1 MTAEG
6 GSLKQTTVGS
16 SDDVQSSEISPL
28 DERHTRTSQPKSNHF
43 VRFTEWDR
51 EDQLQAF
58 FAWLPKELHE
68 TPGIEWTTFP
78 PELMG
83 YCVRTVGESLY
94 AASLAMAA
102 ASALGAIDS
111 RTLLSLIGNLD
122 HLLRILR
129 EICQMQQ
136 ISDLA
141 TAQIWQE
148 FLSKT
153 EHVLNRRAK
162 VQAYASVTTKHF
174 PAYLQ
179 RLDPRERARMQ
190 VYALPTLPYDF
201 LHKHFPY
208 RRALAAQ
215 QARRKAHSDILV
227 PLYPVLRQLVRFRQ
241 QLALRVLSTIREA
254 RRKVEEGS
262 ASLPFPFAHS
272 DSIPE
277 VNRDA
282 RTVSEV
288 QIGGREVTMKLIL
301 WDKRTWVRDHR
312 DNFSL
317 DVINEARAGRGAYTA
332 EQNTLF
338 VQFDGPPN
346 DLLWFGDL
354 IEYRLLQ
361 QFQMP
366 VSLDAEYHGRWQ
378 FAKKLGFTNGCHCY
392 RPGLLGSSDKWFA
405 ESARAGDLLFEPESL
420 YRGILFG
427 AALAMIALSNG
438 SRLSEL
444 LQVSWNKE
452 RRITRTEIV
461 TVLGEDGLPQLGT
474 DGKPLTKHLKI
485 HLQHLLPKGAK
496 TEEERQLF
504 PLSKECMRLLGEIKQ
519 MLEETHG
526 CIPLV
531 SPSRSSTKYEHLKP
545 ERYLF
550 QWAAESS
557 GKHGILSVT
566 DVQMLLRFILHGLD
580 LSTTQG
586 EPIRVTAH
594 LLRHV
599 MATHARQYRHVPAE
613 AIAHFFL
620 HHRLKERTGHVSS
633 PAEISAYYFQMTEE
647 QRFAI
652 IGSDLDEQEEIDRVL
667 LPSSLPTPRDLE
679 QMNEDLRV
687 VYEQWHTLHPTALGN
702 CGCPGL
708 CPRGNDRALCL
719 GCSYL
724 VTDAEKGGVALTWR
738 TSYAKQ
744 AELLEAQGNSID
756 ARQARI
762 KVQQLDDVMTIM
774 RLQLQAESN
783 GSYIPLHKVLPSAYR
798 GVS

>member
-1 MTAEG
+1 MPTSGG
-6 GSLKQTTVGS
+6 GSRHAQ
-16 SDDVQSSEISPL
+16 DPQISPL
-28 DERHTRTSQPKSNHF
+28 EQRHTSPQSNSKKHA

-58 FAWLPKELHE
+58 FAWLPKELHDA
-68 TPGIEWTTFP
+68 PGIEWTTFP

-94 AASLAMAA
+94 AASLAIAA
-102 ASALGAIDS
+102 ASALGAIGS
-111 RTLLSLIGNLD
+111 RTLLALIGNLD
-122 HLLRILR
+122 HLLRLLR
-129 EICQMQQ
+129 ETCQMQQ

-141 TAQIWQE
+141 TAQIWQD

-153 EHVLNRRAK
+153 EHVLGRRAK

-179 RLDPRERARMQ
+179 QLDPRERTRMQ

-201 LHKHFPY
+201 LHTHFPY

-227 PLYPVLRQLVRFRQ
+227 PLYPVLRQLVRFRK

-254 RRKVEEGS
+254 RCKVEDGS
-262 ASLPFPFAHS
+262 ASLPFAFSHV

-301 WDKRTWVRDHR
+301 WDKRTWVREHR
-312 DNFSL
+312 DHFSL
-317 DVINEARAGRGAYTA
+317 DVINEARAGRGAYNS
-332 EQNTLF
+332 EQNTFF
-338 VQFDGPPN
+338 VQYDGPPN

-366 VSLDAEYHGRWQ
+366 VAFDAEYQERWQ

-392 RPGLLGSSDKWFA
+392 RPGLLSSSDKWFA

-444 LQVSWNKE
+444 LQVSGNKE
-452 RRITRTEIV
+452 RRITRTETV

-474 DGKPLTKHLKI
+474 DGKPLMKQVKI

-519 MLEETHG
+519 MLEDTHG

-550 QWAAESS
+550 QWAAEPS

-580 LSTTQG
+580 LYTAQG

-620 HHRLKERTGHVSS
+620 HHRLKERTARVPS

-647 QRFAI
+647 QRFAVI
-652 IGSDLDEQEEIDRVL
+652 RSDLDEQEEIDRVL
-667 LPSSLPTPRDLE
+667 LRSMPTPRDLE
-679 QMNEDLRV
+679 QMNEDLRA
-687 VYEQWHTLHPTALGN
+687 VYEQWHALHPTALGN

-724 VTDAEKGGVALTWR
+724 VTDPEKFGVALTWR
-738 TSYAKQ
+738 ASYAKQ
-744 AELLEAQGNSID
+744 VELLETQGNSID

-762 KVQQLDDVMTIM
+762 KVQQLDDVVTMM
-774 RLQLQAESN
+774 RLQLQAESD
-783 GSYIPLHKVLPSAYR
+783 GSYIPLHKVLPSPYR
-798 GVS
+798 SREE